1 MNSDMTNLQKVIDK
15 MIADVH
21 MGAKP
26 GEAEIKCLEE
36 AWDDIFGLTEYI
48 ANGVALESLK
58 SKFND
63 ENIYEIEGIE
73 LSKISDQDRI
83 KFARQEIISESIDFD
98 SDTSP
103 AFRMRIIKSSMGLD
117 AWVIFTVT
125 GYSFLGV
132 EVSFQGVF
140 VSEDAFRQS
149 VRLQGYLLT
158 DEINTIQNTMKVLT
172 DRQILDLWEH

>member
-1 MNSDMTNLQKVIDK
+1 

-21 MGAKP
+21 VGTKP
-26 GEAEIKCLEE
+26 SKAEIKYLER

-48 ANGVALESLK
+48 ANGIELESLK

-63 ENIYEIEGIE
+63 ENLYESEGIE
-73 LSKISDQDRI
+73 LSEIADKDRI

-98 SDTSP
+98 SDVSP

-117 AWVIFTVT
+117 AWVIFAVT
-125 GYSFLGV
+125 GYSFSGV

-149 VRLQGYLLT
+149 LRLQGYLLT
-158 DEINTIQNTMKVLT
+158 DEINTIQNTTKVLS
-172 DRQILDLWEH
+172 DSQILALWEH